1 MQITIKKDL
10 LGLLGSETECS
21 SWIFQADAN
30 WLRSKLR
37 TPSTAVTWSQ
47 LSHDHSCKPRATLCV
62 FSHAKIETASSK
74 GVHCSVS
81 DA

>member
-21 SWIFQADAN
+21 SWRFQADAN

-37 TPSTAVTWSQ
+37 TPSTAVT
-47 LSHDHSCKPRATLCV
+47 
-62 FSHAKIETASSK
+62 
-74 GVHCSVS
+74 
-81 DA
+81 